1 MALQDQKIV
10 NLIKEGNELGFV
22 KLADKYEK
30 LLFYI
35 AKGILGSRT
44 EDIEECVNDTY
55 MKLWNNI
62 DKYDINKASL
72 KTYLKIIV
80 RNTAINRLRDLSRHE
95 NNQLS
100 DDISE
105 IAKYYAD
112 NSQDIEDRI
121 FAKESIETLNELI
134 KSLKPKDKEI
144 IIRKYFYLQSSK
156 QIAKA
161 MKMTVTAVDSK
172 ASRTRK
178 KLKKEFDK
186 EIGNITQKG

>member
-1 MALQDQKIV
+1 MNDQKIV
-10 NLIKEGNELGFV
+10 SLIQEGNDQGFA

-30 LLFYI
+30 LLYYI
-35 AKGILGSRT
+35 AKGILGNRI

-72 KTYLKIIV
+72 KTYLKVIV

-95 NNQLS
+95 NNKLS
-100 DDISE
+100 EDISE

-112 NSQDIEDRI
+112 NSQDVEDKI
-121 FAKESIETLNELI
+121 FAKENLDSLNTLI
-134 KSLKPKDKEI
+134 KGLNPQEQEI

-156 QIAKA
+156 HIAKA
-161 MKMTVTAVDSK
+161 MKMTVTAVDSR

-178 KLKKEFDK
+178 KLKQEYDK
-186 EIGNITQKG
+186 EVGNIT

>member
-1 MALQDQKIV
+1 MQDQKIV